1 MERKINVAVIG
12 AGAIAQNVHIP
23 IYSSNKYVNL
33 AALVDSDLDRAKKM
47 AKKFHV
53 KEIYKSCD
61 ELFKQNTIDAISLC
75 TPPNSHEE
83 IVLKAFDHGA
93 HVLCEKPLTNSVESG
108 IRMVTAAKSK
118 KKILTL
124 GCHRRFLPN
133 YIHAKKNI
141 LDGKLGNVFCIEDHF
156 LEPHPLF
163 EWAKSPWYVEP
174 GIGGV
179 ISDIAPH
186 VFDTMN
192 YFFDDYPI
200 AVSAHSST
208 YLNSRVEEMCA
219 FFIEYPNKRLGM
231 GTISWQAP
239 KVIEF
244 TNIYGT
250 GRSLH
255 ISPSFFLRTNPSH
268 VKEIVMLRASLE
280 SFITM
285 KLPKMSF
292 INTERGNSYEGE
304 INNFIDKIRNAD
316 FSELAALNAL
326 SVLEACE
333 ATRESCTKNC
343 RVEIPSPRR
352 LLS

>member
-12 AGAIAQNVHIP
+12 AGAIAKNVHIP
-23 IYSSNKYVNL
+23 IYRSNKHVNII
-33 AALVDSDLDRAKKM
+33 ALVDSDLDRAKKV

-53 KEIYKSCD
+53 KNIYHSCD
-61 ELFKQNTIDAISLC
+61 ELFKRHTIDAISLC

-83 IVLKAFDHGA
+83 IGLKAFGHGA

-108 IRMVTAAKSK
+108 VRMVKAAKSQ
-118 KKILTL
+118 KKILAL

-133 YIHAKKNI
+133 YIMAKNNI
-141 LDGKLGNVFCIEDHF
+141 LAGKLGNVFCIEDHF

-163 EWAKSPWYVEP
+163 GWAKSPWYVEP

-200 AVSAHSST
+200 TVSAYTST
-208 YLNSRVEEMCA
+208 YLDSRVEDMCA
-219 FFIEYPNKRLGM
+219 FFAEYPNKRLGI
-231 GTISWQAP
+231 GTIGWQAP

-250 GRSLH
+250 GRSLN

-268 VKEIVMLRASLE
+268 VEEIVMLRASLE

-285 KLPKMSF
+285 KFPKMAF
-292 INTERGNSYEGE
+292 INTERANPYEGE
-304 INNFIDKIRNAD
+304 INSFIDQVRTGD
-316 FSELAALNAL
+316 FSEIAALNAL

-333 ATRESCTKNC
+333 ATREASIKNC
-343 RVEIPSPRR
+343 RVKIPSPRR
-352 LLS
+352 LM

>member
-1 MERKINVAVIG
+1 MEKKVNVAVIG
-12 AGAIAQNVHIP
+12 TGAIAQNVHIP
-23 IYSSNKYVNL
+23 IYLSNKHVHL

-53 KEIYKSCD
+53 KKIYQSCD
-61 ELFKQNTIDAISLC
+61 ELFKQDKIDAVSLC

-108 IRMVTAAKSK
+108 IRMVKSAKSQ

-133 YIHAKKNI
+133 YVQAKKNI
-141 LDGKLGNVFCIEDHF
+141 LAGKLGNVFSIEDHF

-163 EWAKSPWYVEP
+163 EWAKSPWYIEP

-186 VFDTMN
+186 VFDTLN
-192 YFFDDYPI
+192 YFFDDYPV

-208 YLNSRVEEMCA
+208 YLVSRVEEMCA
-219 FFIEYPNKRLGM
+219 FFAEYPNKRLGI

-255 ISPSFFLRTNPSH
+255 ISPSFFLRTNPSQ
-268 VKEIVMLRASLE
+268 VEEIVMLRASLE
-280 SFITM
+280 SFISI
-285 KLPKMSF
+285 KFPKMSF
-292 INTERGNSYEGE
+292 INTERANPYEGE
-304 INNFIDKIRNAD
+304 INNFIDQVRIGD

-333 ATRESCTKNC
+333 ATRESSIKNC
-343 RVEIPSPRR
+343 RIEIPSPRK
-352 LLS
+352 LL